1 MITALAIFFIALCL
15 VGIWTIEAK
24 ELNEGT
30 WEDDFGFDLDETD
43 GQLGEIEDDF
53 PFTENTAY
61 SWEEVEESF
70 GQLYDNMEADNEQKE
85 KSE

>member
-1 MITALAIFFIALCL
+1 MITALAIFFIALCF

-30 WEDDFGFDLDETD
+30 WKDDFGFDLDETD
-43 GQLGEIEDDF
+43 GLLGEIED
-53 PFTENTAY
+53 
-61 SWEEVEESF
+61 
-70 GQLYDNMEADNEQKE
+70 EQKE